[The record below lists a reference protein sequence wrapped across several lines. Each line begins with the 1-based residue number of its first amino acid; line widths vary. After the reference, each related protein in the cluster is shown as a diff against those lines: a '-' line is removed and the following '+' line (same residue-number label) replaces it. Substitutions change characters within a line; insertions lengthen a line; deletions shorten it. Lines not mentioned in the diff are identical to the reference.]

1 MTFDGRLAN
10 IRAPV
15 VCGLYVSL
23 LSKSD
28 KKGFA

>member
-1 MTFDGRLAN
+1 MTFDGRLPNVKACSW
-10 IRAPV
+10 V
-15 VCGLYVSL
+15 MLSL